1 MTAVDRGTPGE
12 SGTAVDYGAR
22 VALRYRLSL
31 ADGTVVDA
39 SEGGEPLV
47 LTVGDGTLEEGLEAL
62 LLGLGAGARATFHL
76 APGQAFGL
84 PDPEAVHV
92 LPRADFPPGMA
103 LEPGA
108 VVAFTAP
115 SGLEVAG
122 TVLEAGEGGVRVD
135 FSHPLAGRSVVFEVE
150 VLEVRGTEPQP
161 AGG

>member
-1 MTAVDRGTPGE
+1 VTP
-12 SGTAVDYGAR
+12 VDYGAR
-22 VALRYRLSL
+22 VVLRYRLSL
-31 ADGTVVDA
+31 ADGTLVDA
-39 SEGGEPLV
+39 SEEGDPLV

-84 PDPEAVHV
+84 PDPEAVHL
-92 LPRADFPPGMA
+92 LPRADFPEGMA
-103 LEPGA
+103 LEAGT

-135 FSHPLAGRSVVFEVE
+135 FSHPLAGRSLVFEVE
-150 VLEVRGTEPQP
+150 VLEVHAKDRGSP
-161 AGG
+161 GG